1 MLLARR
7 VSLVLVLGFVV
18 NLGLV
23 VNPGFVVNLGLV
35 VPVHGMAADP
45 QRFGEGV
52 SLTEVTPLARVV
64 ASPSEFDGQTVRI
77 DGIVT
82 AVCED
87 MGCWMSFAP
96 ENMPE
101 GATFLVKVDDGV
113 IVFPVSAKGRRA
125 SAQGVIQRV
134 PGTAEGQEAA
144 NEHAR
149 HAAAAAGAPAPAP
162 APTAW
167 QLKATGA
174 IVY

>member
-1 MLLARR
+1 MRVAGRML
-7 VSLVLVLGFVV
+7 VVLVF
-18 NLGLV
+18 GLV
-23 VNPGFVVNLGLV
+23 VSAHPN
-35 VPVHGMAADP
+35 AADP
-45 QRFGEGV
+45 EKFGAGV
-52 SLTEVTPLARVV
+52 SLADVTPLAHVL
-64 ASPSEFDGQTVRI
+64 ANPSQYEGQTVRI
-77 DGIVT
+77 DGMVT
-82 AVCED
+82 AVCEH

-96 ENMPE
+96 EGTPQ

-134 PGTAEGQEAA
+134 PGSAEAQEAA

-149 HAAAAAGAPAPAP
+149 HAAGASGAAAPAP